1 MALSGSFTDS
11 IRNGYS
17 IRVDWSATQNYT
29 SNSSTITCN
38 LYFINSYAINIG
50 ARTNSIT
57 ISGQKFNLK
66 SSAITTVG
74 THYIGKASKTIAHN
88 SDGTSPTVSISAVF
102 NIAATLVSTYYEN
115 ITASGSAVFNTIPRA
130 SQVSVT
136 YSSKAIIGKT
146 PITIK
151 TNRKSTAFTH
161 NIGYLFEGE
170 NALIATGVSDT
181 TTWTPPD
188 EFYTLIPGKSSATCQ
203 ILCDTYNGSTKI
215 GSSQISFTLY
225 VDSDNIR
232 PTVTSWTIS
241 EGNEAVKQIGLGENE
256 FIDKTS
262 IFNISVNGLMTYK
275 NSTFSIMAFAVG
287 DVYAESTD
295 KTGLTVSKPSANV
308 SGNVDAGLLVLDS
321 RGLFSSFTKQV
332 KIYSYTLPLDK
343 TTVKRLNNYEAQ
355 TTITPSVEISTFGG
369 KHGPLSYKYRC
380 YQKNAAPGEY
390 ISFEN
395 IVSSNGKVSGKSV
408 QLTLDNTKEWLVDLQ
423 FSDGLNTV
431 TRTETVSRGVPM
443 FFMNCNTGDFEAYGD
458 IYSRGNPIPSIIESG
473 VKGIWEYIK
482 YSDGRAECWGVTAKT
497 VNCTGAW
504 GSWFYNSGDYIYEEY
519 PFEFIKPPVCNYSL
533 NSYGTGSV
541 SVVEMTRG
549 AESTATTTT
558 QIMVARPTSVSGIN
572 VEVHWNVKGRWK

>member
-1 MALSGSFTDS
+1 MALSGSFTGS
-11 IRNGYS
+11 IRSGYS
-17 IRVDWSATQNYT
+17 IRVDWSATQNYS
-29 SNSSTITCN
+29 SNSSTVTCN
-38 LYFINSYAINIG
+38 LYFINDYAINIG

-57 ISGQKFNLK
+57 ISGQKFTLK

-74 THYIGKASKTIAHN
+74 THYIGKATKTIAHN
-88 SDGTSPTVSISAVF
+88 SDGTSPTVSMSAVF

-115 ITASGSAVFNTIPRA
+115 ITASGSAVFNAIPRT

-161 NIGYLFEGE
+161 NIGYLLEGK
-170 NALIATGVSDT
+170 NALIATGVGDSV
-181 TTWTPPD
+181 TWTPPD
-188 EFYTLIPGKSSATCQ
+188 EFYALIPNKSRVSCQ

-215 GSSQISFTLY
+215 GSSQTSFTLY
-225 VDSDNIR
+225 VDSDNIH

-262 IFNISVNGLMTYK
+262 IFNVSVNGLTTYK
-275 NSTFSIMAFAVG
+275 SASFSMMAFAVG
-287 DVYAESTD
+287 DAYVESTD
-295 KTGLTVSKPSANV
+295 KTGLTISKPSTNV
-308 SGNVDAGLLVLDS
+308 SGNVEAGLLVLDS
-321 RGLFSSFTKQV
+321 RSLFESYIKQIT
-332 KIYSYTLPLDK
+332 IYPYALPVDK

-355 TTITPSVEISTFGG
+355 TTITPSVEITTFSG
-369 KHGPLSYKYRC
+369 KHGPLSYKYR
-380 YQKNAAPGEY
+380 YYEKNASPGQY

-408 QLTLDNTKEWLVDLQ
+408 QITLDNTKEWTVDLQ

-443 FFMNCNTGDFEAYGD
+443 FFMNCDTGDFEAYGD
-458 IYSRGNPIPSIIESG
+458 IYARGNLIPSVVESG
-473 VKGIWEYIK
+473 KTGIWEYVK
-482 YSDGRAECWGVTAKT
+482 YSDGRAECWGITKRT
-497 VNCTGAW
+497 VNCTAAW
-504 GSWFYNSGDYIYEEY
+504 GSWFYNSGDYIYEKY
-519 PFEFIKPPVCNYSL
+519 PFTFAAPPVCNYGL
-533 NSYGTGSV
+533 NSYGTGSA

-549 AESTATTTT
+549 VQSTTTETT

-572 VEVHWNVKGRWK
+572 IEVHWSVKGRWK